1 MGTTVMIS
9 ELVAP
14 FVYRYK
20 LILRSYAAPSKAFLE
35 EQAERQ
41 RAERERAEQERA
53 ERELAKKHKHQSYE
67 DFSPISTS
75 ELDFPALFVV
85 LLTRSFTQATPSKCQ
100 IEELREKGCPEDML
114 SNIRQGMMMM
124 ITSSIEAFL

>member
-75 ELDFPALFVV
+75 ELDFPFVV